1 MEALLALAEPRL
13 AGVELGQVGAGLA
26 AKQRR
31 RQHPADPVLQTGATG
46 LGAGRPGA
54 ELGHHAVPGAGDE
67 AGLLQPRLGLK
78 VLADGVF
85 GRPGV
90 GLLHA
95 GHLAGLEALLAPGA
109 HAGRRRRRVALHAG
123 AAAHGHRQ
131 AAVPGAQLPVVHVL
145 VPVAHAEAALLVVG
159 PAGVLAVGVQGGPAV
174 HVGAPD
180 GAALAAAG
188 SAVAAHAP
196 PPWPWGS
203 TAHVGTRL
211 LRRTPSS
218 RRGSKQG
225 FNPQYRDGLCA
236 NVKFH

>member
-31 RQHPADPVLQTGATG
+31 RQHPADPVLQTGAAG

-67 AGLLQPRLGLK
+67 AGLLQARLGLK

-85 GRPGV
+85 GGPGV

-95 GHLAGLEALLAPGA
+95 GYLAGLEALLAPGA

-159 PAGVLAVGVQGGPAV
+159 PAGVLAVGVQGGPALR
-174 HVGAPD
+174 VGAPYRP
-180 GAALAAAG
+180 ALAAPRATL
-188 SAVAAHAP
+188 AAHAAAP
-196 PPWPWGS
+196 RPCRGTQRTHERVGIGKPFRGPIEN
-203 TAHVGTRL
+203 TAH
-211 LRRTPSS
+211 
-218 RRGSKQG
+218 
-225 FNPQYRDGLCA
+225 
-236 NVKFH
+236 NV